1 MSTDCVEVSLKD
13 NPIEVIKGCSGI
25 LSCLDESFAD
35 NIYNYQA
42 VKVIAD
48 ILTDAVSRIEDEEQE
63 NKK

>member
-1 MSTDCVEVSLKD
+1 MSTVCVEVSLKD

-25 LSCLDESFAD
+25 LSCLDDSFAD

>member
-1 MSTDCVEVSLKD
+1 MSTICTEVSLDD
-13 NPIEVIKGCSGI
+13 NPIEVIKGCSGV

-48 ILTDAVSRIEDEEQE
+48 ILTDAVSRIEDKEKE
-63 NKK
+63 KRR